1 MDIDQH
7 SGAGGPQLCSIV
19 SHVSQITRTVRYK
32 NTFLIKCKDFNN
44 IINVGPYLRGE
55 FESIFSLSFSPCI
68 DIHYFLKY
76 MVYKSNLAS
85 AGVIEIC
92 IFFTFD

>member
-1 MDIDQH
+1 MFLKLPVQSDIRI
-7 SGAGGPQLCSIV
+7 L
-19 SHVSQITRTVRYK
+19 
-32 NTFLIKCKDFNN
+32 LIKCKDFNN

-68 DIHYFLKY
+68 DIHYFLKH
-76 MVYKSNLAS
+76 MVHKSKLAS

-92 IFFTFD
+92 ILFSFD

>member
-1 MDIDQH
+1 MFLKLPVQSDIRIL
-7 SGAGGPQLCSIV
+7 S
-19 SHVSQITRTVRYK
+19 
-32 NTFLIKCKDFNN
+32 IKCKDFNN

-55 FESIFSLSFSPCI
+55 FESILSLSFSPCI